1 MDNKNSPSTVANR
14 IVIKTKV
21 SHFICLLG
29 QNVCHFFFV
38 KDFSGKNSC
47 TLKTGKRPLFEKLP
61 ILEKY
66 FVKIDDFFATQI
78 FREINFT

>member
-1 MDNKNSPSTVANR
+1 MSA
-14 IVIKTKV
+14 
-21 SHFICLLG
+21 
-29 QNVCHFFFV
+29 FFFV

-47 TLKTGKRPLFEKLP
+47 TYKTGKRPLFEKLP

>member
-1 MDNKNSPSTVANR
+1 MSA
-14 IVIKTKV
+14 
-21 SHFICLLG
+21 
-29 QNVCHFFFV
+29 FFFV

-47 TLKTGKRPLFEKLP
+47 IFKNGKWPLFEKLP
-61 ILEKY
+61 VSYVLEKY